1 LVEAEVAK
9 ENVYCRMCSALI
21 PGPEADK
28 GDVCRACR
36 EKDAKNT
43 GRPVADRVALNLK
56 TRLESEL
63 TAAEERLAH
72 AEAAA
77 QHLEAALQAYDGTT
91 GGRGKAGALPDLARR
106 IHVALDAVLK
116 GIAEAEKRT
125 YGAETDLEKA
135 RAELAAFR
143 TREQQLRETRL
154 HMLQAKHLSG
164 DLDKRLE
171 HVHALLHEI
180 GGAAAAKSKGDGGL
194 PDVEKHIDEAEQA
207 AARGIRETE
216 LKLSHFEDQ
225 LAESRTALAAHRA
238 RESHLRAMDLQL
250 WQARQLAEDLDR
262 NLTALAGT
270 FKTLRERTQSLL
282 AEGTTAHREEKSAET
297 VAETRKKLEVRS

>member
-1 LVEAEVAK
+1 VAK

-77 QHLEAALQAYDGTT
+77 QHLEAALQAYDGST

-116 GIAEAEKRT
+116 GIAEAEKKT
-125 YGAETDLEKA
+125 HASESDLEKA
-135 RAELAAFR
+135 RSELASCR

-180 GGAAAAKSKGDGGL
+180 GGASAGAAKSKGDGGL

-216 LKLSHFEDQ
+216 LKLSHLEDQ
-225 LAESRTALAAHRA
+225 VAEARSALAAHRA
-238 RESHLRAMDLQL
+238 REQHLRAMDLQL

-282 AEGTTAHREEKSAET
+282 SEGAPAHREEIEM
-297 VAETRKKLEVRS
+297 RKKVEVRS